1 MKSIPTYIKVQL
13 QACLDQLENFKS
25 NWSKTV
31 SSLKELEFTEEE
43 ITNIL
48 DNAFEND
55 IETLDE
61 VYLTLNYLLDRLMT
75 NKSE

>member
-13 QACLDQLENFKS
+13 QVCLDQLENFKS

-31 SSLKELEFTEEE
+31 SSLKELEFTDEE

-48 DNAFEND
+48 DNSFEDN
-55 IETLDE
+55 IETLEE

-75 NKSE
+75 TKSE

>member
-1 MKSIPTYIKVQL
+1 MKSIPTYIRVQL
-13 QACLDQLENFKS
+13 QACLNQLENFKS

>member
-61 VYLTLNYLLDRLMT
+61 VYLTLNYLLDKLMT